1 MFLVRL
7 VYASQISSQ
16 FKPEAIEKILDTA
29 RRENAR
35 NELSGVLYFN
45 REYFLQ
51 CLEGSR
57 TAVNE
62 TYHRIAQDE
71 RHKNLTLLDYTA
83 ISEREFASWT
93 MAFLPDLKEVSPLV
107 KKFSSSASFDPYKMS
122 GPSCMQLLAALQ
134 TSTLH

>member
-7 VYASQISSQ
+7 VYASQITTQ
-16 FKPEAIEKILDTA
+16 FKPESIEKILETA
-29 RRENAR
+29 RRENVR
-35 NELSGVLYFN
+35 NDISGVLYFN

-57 TAVNE
+57 AAVNE
-62 TYHRIAQDE
+62 TYHRISKDE
-71 RHKNLTLLDYTA
+71 RHQNLTLLDYTT
-83 ISEREFASWT
+83 ISEREFSSWT

-122 GPSCMQLLAALQ
+122 GPSCMQLLVALQ
-134 TSTLH
+134 TTSLH